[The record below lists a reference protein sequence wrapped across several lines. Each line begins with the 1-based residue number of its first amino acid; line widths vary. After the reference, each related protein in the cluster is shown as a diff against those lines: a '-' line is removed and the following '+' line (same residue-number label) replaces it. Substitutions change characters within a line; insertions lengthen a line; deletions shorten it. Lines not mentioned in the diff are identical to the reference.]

1 VDHEH
6 GVHGKTLI
14 MGDGERLAFEQMLV
28 HNLKAPLT
36 GIMASLE
43 MLRDGDFGGLSD
55 KQRSAVGSMQSQ
67 GEELVRMIDE
77 LLELGRT
84 QSVSFQVQRV
94 PVDPGEFLEQLRVDW
109 SSRLGRLTSVVSPDV
124 PDALADALILRRVFD
139 NLLMNSSVHAGNHVS
154 VILQADQSGDFVRF
168 SVADDG
174 PGVPASEAERI
185 FEPFVTLSASE
196 SRRTHGLGLAYCR
209 AALAAMGGTITLAP
223 STSGAMFIVQVPA
236 AVVLTRQALE
246 QDQ

>member
-1 VDHEH
+1 
-6 GVHGKTLI
+6 

-43 MLRDGDFGGLSD
+43 MLSDGDFGDLSD
-55 KQRSAVGSMQSQ
+55 RQRQAISTMQSQ
-67 GEELVRMIDE
+67 SGELARMIDE

-84 QSVSFQVQRV
+84 QSASFLVQKV
-94 PVDPGEFLEQLRVDW
+94 PVDPSEFLEQVRADW
-109 SSRLGRLTSVVSPDV
+109 SNRLPRLTSVVSPDV
-124 PDALADALILRRVFD
+124 PDALADASVLRRVFD
-139 NLLMNSSVHAGNHVS
+139 NLLMNSAVHAGTHAS
-154 VILQADQSGDFVRF
+154 VILQADQSGDFIRF

-174 PGVPASEAERI
+174 PGVPATEAERI
-185 FEPFVTLSASE
+185 FDPFVTLDPSG

-209 AALAAMGGTITLAP
+209 AALSAMGGTISLAP
-223 STSGAMFIVQVPA
+223 SSSGAMFIVQVPA

>member
-1 VDHEH
+1 
-6 GVHGKTLI
+6 

-43 MLRDGDFGGLSD
+43 MLHDGDLGELTP
-55 KQRSAVGSMQSQ
+55 KQREMVSTMQAQ
-67 GEELVRMIDE
+67 GTELVAMIDE

-84 QSVSFQVQRV
+84 QSSTFVVQAV
-94 PVDPGEFLEQLRVDW
+94 PIDPGEFLRQVRADW
-109 SSRLGRLTSVVSPDV
+109 SDRLGRLTSVVSPDV
-124 PDALADALILRRVFD
+124 PDALADPGILRRVFD
-139 NLLMNSSVHAGNHVS
+139 NLLMNSSVHAGTSVS
-154 VILQADQSGDFVRF
+154 VILQAESSGDFVRF

-174 PGVPASEAERI
+174 PGIPASEAERI
-185 FEPFVTLSASE
+185 FDPFVTLHRSD

-209 AALAAMGGTITLAP
+209 AALAAMGGSISLVP
-223 STSGAMFIVQVPA
+223 SGSGAMFVVQVPA

>member
-1 VDHEH
+1 
-6 GVHGKTLI
+6 

-43 MLRDGDFGGLSD
+43 ILHDGDLGELTA
-55 KQRSAVGSMQSQ
+55 KQREMVSSMQSQ
-67 GEELVRMIDE
+67 GRELVTMIDE

-84 QSVSFQVQRV
+84 QSSAFVVQAV
-94 PVDPGEFLEQLRVDW
+94 PIDPGEFLDQVRVDW
-109 SSRLGRLTSVVSPDV
+109 SDRLGRLTSVVSPDV
-124 PDALADALILRRVFD
+124 PDAVADPGILRRVFD
-139 NLLMNSSVHAGNHVS
+139 NLLMNSSVHAGGGVS
-154 VILQADQSGDFVRF
+154 VILQADNSGDFVRF

-174 PGVPASEAERI
+174 PGIPAAEAERI
-185 FEPFVTLSASE
+185 FDPFVTLDRSG

-209 AALAAMGGTITLAP
+209 AALAAMGGSISLVP
-223 STSGAMFIVQVPA
+223 SGSGAMFVVQVPA
-236 AVVLTRQALE
+236 AVILTRQALE

>member
-1 VDHEH
+1 
-6 GVHGKTLI
+6 
-14 MGDGERLAFEQMLV
+14 
-28 HNLKAPLT
+28 
-36 GIMASLE
+36 
-43 MLRDGDFGGLSD
+43 
-55 KQRSAVGSMQSQ
+55 
-67 GEELVRMIDE
+67 MIDE

-84 QSVSFQVQRV
+84 QSGSFQVQKV
-94 PVDPGEFLEQLRVDW
+94 PVNPGEFLEQLRADW
-109 SSRLGRLTSVVSPDV
+109 SSRLPRLTSVVSPDV
-124 PDALADALILRRVFD
+124 PDALADAFILRRVFD
-139 NLLMNSSVHAGNHVS
+139 NLLMNSAVHAGTHAS

-185 FEPFVTLSASE
+185 FDPFVTLNPSG

-209 AALAAMGGTITLAP
+209 SALAAMGGTISLAP
-223 STSGAMFIVQVPA
+223 SSSGAMFIVQVRA